1 MTILLALL
9 AAIVGGVLGAI
20 VGFFAIIALG
30 TVTGA
35 DDTGR
40 ALAMGA
46 AVTGMPVGAVIGAV
60 LGCVLVIRAR
70 RGRAA
75 PVVPGEEAPSP
86 APSPGPM
93 ITVQGW
99 ISLGLVAAIL
109 VGIGLW
115 LFDDGSPP
123 RFAERHRP
131 VLEIEIR
138 LPANDK
144 GLDFALARGTNLRSE
159 FIFHSADG
167 GLALREDAEGVILSS
182 RHTMAYKTADRGVEL
197 WAGPSRLLV
206 FDLDLAAN
214 PVAHDWT
221 DWQPVSHVRAH
232 SHGADLPGPHEIW
245 FRTRLSR

>member
-9 AAIVGGVLGAI
+9 AAILGGVLGAI
-20 VGFFAIIALG
+20 VGFFAVIALG
-30 TVTGA
+30 TLTGA
-35 DDTGR
+35 DDTGG

-70 RGRAA
+70 RGRSV
-75 PVVPGEEAPSP
+75 PVATGEQ

-99 ISLGLVAAIL
+99 ISLALVAAIL

-138 LPANDK
+138 LPADDP
-144 GLDFALARGTNLRSE
+144 GIDFALPRGTNLRSE
-159 FIFHSADG
+159 FIFHGADG
-167 GLALREDAEGVILSS
+167 ELARRAEGEMAILSS

-197 WAGPSRLLV
+197 WAGAGRLLI

-214 PVAHDWT
+214 PQAHDWT
-221 DWQPVSHVRAH
+221 DWRPVSHVRAH
-232 SHGADLPGPHEIW
+232 SYGEDLPGPHEIW